1 MSKENKERLQVIQ
14 MDSSSLD
21 GCIAR
26 GSCVYVDPQKV
37 SGLPRN
43 TVFMAQIGAGEDSR
57 YFTAQAQQ
65 RGKRTMLRLGQ
76 EHDSPQYRS
85 C

>member
-37 SGLPRN
+37 LGIPRN
-43 TVFMAQIGAGEDSR
+43 AVFMAQIGTGEDSR
-57 YFTAQAQQ
+57 YFTATSRN
-65 RGKRTMLRLGQ
+65 RGKRTVLSLGQ

-85 C
+85 S